1 MIRASLDL
9 WPEDQAR
16 YQQVRRQHR
25 KDLRDGNERKDYER
39 QPEVVYRCSIC
50 WNLVTM
56 QPCLACRL
64 KHGIPLPEDMQKGG
78 GK

>member
-1 MIRASLDL
+1 MIRALDL
-9 WPEDQAR
+9 LPEDHRR

-25 KDLRDGNERKDYER
+25 KSLCDGRKNYEL

-64 KHGIPLPEDMQKGG
+64 RNGIPLPEENSKGG
-78 GK
+78 GR